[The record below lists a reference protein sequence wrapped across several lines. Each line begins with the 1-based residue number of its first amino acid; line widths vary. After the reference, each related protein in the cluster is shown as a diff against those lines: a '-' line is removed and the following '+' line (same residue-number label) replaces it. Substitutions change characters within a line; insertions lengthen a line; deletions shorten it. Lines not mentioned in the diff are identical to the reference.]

1 MKPSWSARSALT
13 GALLLGLT
21 ACSVTDYQQPITRFA
36 GATKDAEAALD
47 ALNTEVTSAYTDLL
61 RAQAMAGEGLVE
73 VPPGDC
79 LFSSTQC
86 RLDLLGRDG
95 QTQPLTPPAALG
107 NMTALMASIST
118 YADNLVALVSAD
130 TAAAVAANVNAT
142 LGSIESLAETV
153 AKAGGDKQP
162 VDLSAY
168 TTPAG
173 EAVLWIVG
181 QYTASVKL
189 DGLRRATEEAQP
201 VIAEATSVFEQA
213 AALAANIPKDAMAQ
227 EVSQRLAAFDASP
240 TQENLDSLI
249 NSADQF
255 NQFLE
260 AKPADVFA
268 KMNVAHEALTRQ
280 LQGEDV
286 SLAEAVARIESFAA
300 EAESLAKIAKAFA
313 AANPGT

>member
-1 MKPSWSARSALT
+1 MKPTLSGPLALV
-13 GALLLGLT
+13 LLGIS

-36 GATKDAEAALD
+36 GATKNAESALNN
-47 ALNTEVTSAYTDLL
+47 LNTEVTSAYTKLL
-61 RAQAMAGEGLVE
+61 RAQAVAGQGLVE

-79 LFSSTQC
+79 LFSSAHC
-86 RLDLLGRDG
+86 RLDLLDRDG
-95 QTQPLTPPAALG
+95 QTQPLTPPAALA

-118 YADNLVALVSAD
+118 YANNLVALVSAD

-142 LGSIESLAETV
+142 LGSIDSLAETV
-153 AKAGGDKQP
+153 EKAGGDTQP
-162 VDLSAY
+162 VDLAAY

-189 DGLRRATEEAQP
+189 DGLRRATKEAQP
-201 VIAEATSVFEQA
+201 VIAQAAAVFEKA

-227 EVSQRLAAFDASP
+227 EVSQRLDAFDSSP
-240 TQENLDSLI
+240 SQQNLEDLI
-249 NSADQF
+249 TSANQF

-268 KMNVAHEALTRQ
+268 KMNAAHEALTRQ
-280 LQGEDV
+280 LQGDDV
-286 SLAEAVARIESFAA
+286 SLAQAVARIESFAA
-300 EAESLAKIAKAFA
+300 EAETLAKIAQAFA
-313 AANPGT
+313 AANTGT